1 MIFNFQSAQTGGRT
15 RKPLRVGDFESE
27 RAPLQHNDLPPFHSR
42 GVSHKVARS
51 RIKSQKLATV
61 LATGSQASVEVEAAA

>member
-42 GVSHKVARS
+42 GGVAQSRTKSHKVA
-51 RIKSQKLATV
+51 
-61 LATGSQASVEVEAAA
+61 EVGYRFGYR